1 MFIKIYEYR
10 IREDREAL
18 FLSIQEK
25 AASIYQAHMNC
36 EIMLLKCLEDKT
48 KWLEI
53 SRYNSQDD
61 YLNGMKRVNEVPAIQ
76 YLFKEF
82 ESCLVSDVLDI
93 QEQNYLMKLRK

>member
-53 SRYNSQDD
+53 SRYNSQGD

-76 YLFKEF
+76 YLFKES

-93 QEQNYLMKLRK
+93 QEQNYSMKLRI

>member
-1 MFIKIYEYR
+1 
-10 IREDREAL
+10 
-18 FLSIQEK
+18 
-25 AASIYQAHMNC
+25 
-36 EIMLLKCLEDKT
+36 MLLKSVEDKT

-93 QEQNYLMKLRK
+93 QEQNYLMKLRL

>member
-1 MFIKIYEYR
+1 MFIKIYEYH

-25 AASIYQAHMNC
+25 VASIYQAHMNC
-36 EIMLLKCLEDKT
+36 EVMLMKSLDDKS

-61 YLNGMKRVNEVPAIQ
+61 YLNGMQRVNEMPAIQ
-76 YLFKEF
+76 NLFKEF
-82 ESCLVSDVLDI
+82 ESCLISGVLDI
-93 QEQNYLMKLRK
+93 QEQNYSMKLRI